1 MKTRKIHRGVLSIEL
16 AIVLAV
22 VVFISIFGLTRYR
35 QYVDEIEWTL
45 QARHMN
51 AVTAAAKSYV
61 RDNRNT
67 LVSQVSGGGTVR
79 LTGAQLQQ
87 AGYLPD
93 GFSLTNTAAQTFEVA
108 ITRNPKATQKLMAFV
123 FTRGGMALPYKGM
136 RYISQTQDGAGGYIR
151 TANLAEGA
159 QGGWKYNLATYGLTG
174 ESGRLASFLSSDVL
188 GTDDQESDRLYRY
201 AITSRPELNR
211 MYTAIDMN
219 GNNLNNAGTVTA
231 GTGTFSGNVN
241 AQNGVFSGNI
251 TGQNG
256 GFTAS
261 VSAPTISATNL
272 NAQTTRTAGE
282 TYTGGWY
289 RTTGDTGWYNEK
301 HNGGLYMSDSQWIRS
316 YADKGFYTGGQ
327 VQAGSIQSN
336 GTLVANGRITA
347 RDYVQID
354 GQGVV
359 GTWCPSNGLIG
370 RTAAGRILSCESNV
384 WSSPGNNSGRY
395 QSFGTIVSTYSAINN
410 TGSPITIYASGGV
423 STINKGIKDGDNCRN
438 TWHLSGSVE
447 GQIITAATNVNST
460 WGKSGAINF
469 IVPVGASYTV
479 ISNPMPSYGCSPGS
493 FSLMVYS

>member
-22 VVFISIFGLTRYR
+22 VVFVSILGLTRYR

-123 FTRGGMALPYKGM
+123 FTRGGIALPYKGM
-136 RYISQTQDGAGGYIR
+136 RYISQAQDGAGGYIR

-241 AQNGVFSGNI
+241 ARDGVFSGNV

-256 GFTAS
+256 AFSGNVTGQNGSFTAS
-261 VSAPTISATNL
+261 LSAPNVTANNL

-327 VQAGSIQSN
+327 VQAGSLQSN
-336 GTLVANGRITA
+336 SSIVAHGTLQANGRATMGEFIKINGVGTA
-347 RDYVQID
+347 
-354 GQGVV
+354 
-359 GTWCPSNGLIG
+359 GTWCPENGLVAVDTTG
-370 RTAAGRILSCESNV
+370 GILSCQNHAWAKPQSGKPGYYCRYTSMSKGKSEDYIGYTPRTDRNCPV
-384 WSSPGNNSGRY
+384 ISPGQMQGECSC
-395 QSFGTIVSTYSAINN
+395 
-410 TGSPITIYASGGV
+410 
-423 STINKGIKDGDNCRN
+423 IKVMLD
-438 TWHLSGSVE
+438 
-447 GQIITAATNVNST
+447 
-460 WGKSGAINF
+460 
-469 IVPVGASYTV
+469 Y
-479 ISNPMPSYGCSPGS
+479 
-493 FSLMVYS
+493 